1 MSRLTQLIPRSVI
14 SAAIRLA
21 YQFKYKPLE
30 RQFAEAA
37 RYQREWLFNR
47 ISMCRHTQFG
57 RDHGFDDIRSL
68 EDFRRSVPIADYSHF
83 APYINAVAAGQP
95 DALIPP
101 SDELV
106 QFTITTGSTGS
117 PKLNPVTRNWLKEY
131 QAGWDA
137 WGIKLFADHPNHF
150 ARPILQMAGTWD
162 MGRTPG
168 GYQISMVSALL
179 ARRQSPLL
187 RPYYAIPETVND
199 ITDPVARHYT
209 ALRLSIVENIGWI
222 ILMNPGSLIRLA
234 DIGNEFKES
243 LIRDVTHGTLSQEL
257 NIPATTREILTRSYL
272 RADAEC
278 GRKLQAI
285 VDRTGQLLP
294 KDYWNQPVIGCWLG
308 GTAGFQ
314 SRYLADYF
322 GASPMRDMGLVSSEG
337 RHTIPLEDSKPEG
350 VPSIG
355 AGFYEFLPLD
365 EFGNAAS
372 HALEGHE
379 LTEGRDYRLLI
390 TNSAGYFRFDIGDTI
405 RCRGF
410 RGQAPLLEFRQKFD
424 RVGDLEGE
432 KVTEHQIVEAAHR
445 AAQHLG
451 VNLGLITGVPRRKSS
466 EGQRYDFLVEISD
479 IPEAKIAQE
488 FLKQLDIE
496 LAGLNFL
503 WRARR
508 REGVIGPPRL
518 LRLPPQSWETYMKSE
533 TQRRGTGDFQFKH
546 PGLIQDETWIDYF
559 GLVDTIRSE

>member
-1 MSRLTQLIPRSVI
+1 MSRLTKLIPKSVI
-14 SAAIRLA
+14 AAVIQWSRKI
-21 YQFKYKPLE
+21 KYDPLE
-30 RQFAEAA
+30 HKFAEST
-37 RYQREWLFNR
+37 RHQREWLLNR
-47 ISMCRHTQFG
+47 VSLCRNTQYG
-57 RDHGFDDIRSL
+57 RDHGFADIRSV
-68 EDFRRSVPIADYSHF
+68 EDFRRQVPISTYKDF
-83 APYINAVAAGQP
+83 APYITAVAAGQT

-106 QFTITTGSTGS
+106 QFTITTGSTGT
-117 PKLNPVTRNWLKEY
+117 PKLNPVTKTWLREY

-187 RPYYAIPETVND
+187 RPYYAIPEAVND
-199 ITDPVARHYT
+199 ISDPVARHYT

-234 DIGNEFKES
+234 EIGNEFRDS
-243 LIRDVTHGTLSQEL
+243 MIRDVIHGTLSSEF
-257 NIPATTREILTRSYL
+257 NIPVQTRDVLARSYL
-272 RADAEC
+272 RADANC
-278 GRKLQAI
+278 GRKLQSI

-294 KDYWNQPVIGCWLG
+294 KDYWNQPVIACWLG

-314 SRYLADYF
+314 SRYLTDYF

-365 EFGNAAS
+365 EQGNAS
-372 HALEGHE
+372 EHALEGHE
-379 LTEGRDYRLLI
+379 LTVGRDYRLLI
-390 TNSAGYFRFDIGDTI
+390 TNSAGYFRFDIGDTV

-410 RGQAPLLEFRQKFD
+410 RGQAPLVEFRQKFD

-432 KVTEHQIVEAAHR
+432 KLTEHQIVEGAHR
-445 AAQHLG
+445 AAQQVG
-451 VNLGLITGVPRRKSS
+451 VSLSLITGIPRRKSE

-479 IPEAKIAQE
+479 LPQAETARL
-488 FLKQLDIE
+488 FLQQLDRE

-508 REGVIGPPRL
+508 KEGVIGPPRL
-518 LRLPPQSWETYMKSE
+518 LRLPPGTWEAYMRAE
-533 TQRRGTGDFQFKH
+533 AQRRRTGDFQFKH
-546 PGLIQDETWIDYF
+546 PGLIQDEKSIAYF
-559 GLVDTIRSE
+559 TPIDTIDFT